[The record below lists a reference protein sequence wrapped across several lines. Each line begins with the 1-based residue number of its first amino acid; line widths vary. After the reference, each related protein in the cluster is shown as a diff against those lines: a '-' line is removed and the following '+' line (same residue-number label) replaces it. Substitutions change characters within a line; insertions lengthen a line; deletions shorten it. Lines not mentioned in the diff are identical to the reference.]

1 MQTVGNIVYGVSVL
15 LSGESEKW
23 GVAVFPVLFSRL
35 FSIRFFSTDERIN
48 FVEQSRLFSSWR
60 SIFFSS

>member
-1 MQTVGNIVYGVSVL
+1 MFEKRGVTVFRI
-15 LSGESEKW
+15 
-23 GVAVFPVLFSRL
+23 LFSGL

-60 SIFFSS
+60 SFFFLVTFIFNLVGLDVFIVEP